1 MAMTRHWDVAALR
14 QGATVA
20 LVFAIPFS
28 VASRLVHD
36 HDPKSTLTVP
46 LVLAAIVGF
55 VLGSGVA
62 AWRQRSGT
70 PLSHG
75 IATATGTYA
84 LVQGAIVVINLVRG
98 ADIHW
103 FAIFFNLTVTL
114 AAGCIGGLL
123 GMALQRQGLEPRR

>member
-1 MAMTRHWDVAALR
+1 MIQRWDIDALKHGAAV
-14 QGATVA
+14 T
-20 LVFAIPFS
+20 LVFAVPFS
-28 VASRLVHD
+28 AASRLVHD
-36 HDPKSTLTVP
+36 NDSQSDLVVP

-55 VLGSGVA
+55 VLGAGVA

-75 IATATGTYA
+75 IVTATGTFA
-84 LVQGAIVVINLVRG
+84 AVQGALVVINLIRG
-98 ADIHW
+98 ADVRW

-114 AAGCIGGLL
+114 AAGSIGGLL

>member
-1 MAMTRHWDVAALR
+1 MSTRWDITALK
-14 QGATVA
+14 QGAAVA
-20 LVFAIPFS
+20 LVFAVPFS
-28 VASRLVHD
+28 IASRLVHD
-36 HDPKSTLTVP
+36 HNPKSSFVVP
-46 LVLAAIVGF
+46 LVLAAIIGF

-75 IATATGTYA
+75 IVTATGTYA
-84 LVQGAIVVINLVRG
+84 AVQGTIVIINLIRG
-98 ADIHW
+98 ADIRW

-114 AAGCIGGLL
+114 SAGCVGGLL

>member
-1 MAMTRHWDVAALR
+1 MRGRWDIVALK
-14 QGATVA
+14 QGAAVA

-28 VASRLVHD
+28 IASRLAHD
-36 HDPKSTLTVP
+36 NNPKSSLVIP

-55 VLGSGVA
+55 VLGAGVA
-62 AWRQRSGT
+62 AWRQRTHT

-75 IATATGTYA
+75 IVAATGTYVA
-84 LVQGAIVVINLVRG
+84 VQGALVVVNLIRG
-98 ADIHW
+98 SDIRW

-114 AAGCIGGLL
+114 GAGCIGGFL

>member
-1 MAMTRHWDVAALR
+1 MSGRWDLAALK
-14 QGATVA
+14 QGAAVA

-36 HDPKSTLTVP
+36 HNPKSDMIIP

-75 IATATGTYA
+75 IVTATGTYIS
-84 LVQGAIVVINLVRG
+84 VQGTIVAVNLIRG
-98 ADIHW
+98 ADVRW